1 MNKLIILVTI
11 LILSFSCTKTKLK
24 TEIEDL
30 KAQITALK
38 TMTRAD
44 VEKHVS
50 TWPEES
56 KVAVTAMLDKRG
68 LPEGFTK
75 GMVVWNNTPP
85 FKRTTVYKEET
96 LNLFPERHSDIIE
109 QVVDYAVPKDKVLT
123 LWEFDGSI
131 IIDKVRGELLA
142 RNQSEEMNTLALNL
156 AVEGARGKLTSEQ
169 ARKEFSNI
177 WEDFKRGNASQHIT
191 NLNFVQITNAGNPD
205 VSIPVVKMQAQ
216 ETAPEETTI
225 DREIKTE

>member
-1 MNKLIILVTI
+1 MKKLIILVT
-11 LILSFSCTKTKLK
+11 LLLFSFGCTKKLK
-24 TEIEDL
+24 TEISDL
-30 KAQITALK
+30 KAQITDLK
-38 TMTRAD
+38 TMTRDD

-56 KVAVTAMLDKRG
+56 KAAVKAMLDKSG
-68 LPEGFTK
+68 LPEGYTK
-75 GMVVWNNTPP
+75 SMVVWTNTAP
-85 FKRTTVYKEET
+85 FKRTIVYQEET
-96 LNLFPERHSDIIE
+96 LNLFPERHSDVIE
-109 QVVDYAVPKDKVLT
+109 QTIDFNVPKDKVLA

-156 AVEGARGKLTSEQ
+156 AVEVARGKLTSEQ

-177 WEDFKRGNASQHIT
+177 WENYKRGNSSQHIT
-191 NLNFVQITNAGNPD
+191 NLNFVQTTNAGNPD

-216 ETAPEETTI
+216 EAVPNK
-225 DREIKTE
+225 EIKTE